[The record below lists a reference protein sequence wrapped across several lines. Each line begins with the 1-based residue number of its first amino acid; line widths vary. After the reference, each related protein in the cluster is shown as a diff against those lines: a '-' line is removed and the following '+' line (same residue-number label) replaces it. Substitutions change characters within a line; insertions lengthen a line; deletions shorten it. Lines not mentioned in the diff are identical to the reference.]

1 MHCWRQPSRPAS
13 RRDAQKPLFQ
23 FSIGNISLSDSLG
36 GRNAYIPATH
46 PGQHAA
52 SNTVLHSTRSPRRR
66 PTCGRPQRRVVRA
79 RRQPR
84 ANLRIHRQAHPI
96 HPHIQPRGRR
106 GSGNRN
112 HLAHQGLHLGKAIKP
127 TLDAPNMGLPVALAS
142 SIALCVAC
150 VLLAM
155 ANGMNALRA
164 DSRYLGGTMLRYII
178 LAALFLWGFVAA
190 TILGSIWLIKVYT

>member
-1 MHCWRQPSRPAS
+1 
-13 RRDAQKPLFQ
+13 
-23 FSIGNISLSDSLG
+23 
-36 GRNAYIPATH
+36 
-46 PGQHAA
+46 
-52 SNTVLHSTRSPRRR
+52 
-66 PTCGRPQRRVVRA
+66 
-79 RRQPR
+79 
-84 ANLRIHRQAHPI
+84 
-96 HPHIQPRGRR
+96 
-106 GSGNRN
+106 
-112 HLAHQGLHLGKAIKP
+112 
-127 TLDAPNMGLPVALAS
+127 MGLPVALAS